1 MKHDPGESRASG
13 AADDPSRESRG
24 AVVERVFREHNEILI
39 RFLQT
44 RLPSAQDA
52 REVAQEAYVRLLQ
65 LEQPEAIGFLR
76 AYLFKIASHIATD
89 RLRHRQVRQS
99 YENSESYDL
108 LGVVSPMDTL
118 AAQQDLDV
126 VNKALNELSPKCRK
140 VFLMRRLGDMETEE
154 VARQEGIGGRMVRL
168 YVAQALLHCH
178 RSLQRAHALR
188 GESANDSDPPGD

>member
-1 MKHDPGESRASG
+1 MGTDKDP
-13 AADDPSRESRG
+13 PPESRG
-24 AVVERVFREHNEILI
+24 AVVERVFREHNDVLI

-52 REVAQEAYVRLLQ
+52 REVAQEAYVHLLQ

-76 AYLFKIASHIATD
+76 AYLFKTAAHIATD
-89 RLRHRQVRQS
+89 RMRHRQVRQS
-99 YENSESYDL
+99 YENSESFDL
-108 LGVVSPMDTL
+108 LGTVSPMETL
-118 AAQQDLDV
+118 AAQQDLEV
-126 VNKALNELSPKCRK
+126 VNAALDELSPKCRK

-178 RSLQRAHALR
+178 RSLRRAHALR
-188 GESANDSDPPGD
+188 GEPANDSDPPGE